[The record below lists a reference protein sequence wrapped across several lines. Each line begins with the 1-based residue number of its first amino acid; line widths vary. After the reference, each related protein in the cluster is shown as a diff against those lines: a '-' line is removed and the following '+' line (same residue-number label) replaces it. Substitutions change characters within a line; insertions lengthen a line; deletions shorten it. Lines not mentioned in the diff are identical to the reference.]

1 MKRFIKAFHKSQKG
15 FTLMELLI
23 VVAILGII
31 AGVVALNL
39 GGFLTVGKLNA
50 ANTEAENIK
59 TAAIAYYAEKGSW
72 PSSSTDLTPTYIR
85 GTLTGTY
92 TFDPATGLI
101 TIATGWGAEIEWD
114 PGGQKWIRAQ

>member
-39 GGFLTVGKLNA
+39 GGFLIIGKLNA

-59 TAAIAYYAEKGSW
+59 TAAVAHYGERSAW
-72 PSSSTDLTPTYIR
+72 PSNSTDLTPYIR

-92 TFDPATGLI
+92 NFDGDGLI
-101 TIATGWGAEIEWD
+101 SSASGWDGLTWNST
-114 PGGQKWIRAQ
+114 GQKWERSQQ